1 MTASVP
7 RRSRRAA
14 VVANPTSGRG
24 RAARAAEAV
33 AQGLARRGFEA
44 EVHLTRGRG
53 DAPAWL
59 RAQGDDLALVVAA
72 GGDGTVRE
80 CFEGL
85 ANPEIPVGMLP
96 LGTANVLA
104 LELGAPRDVER
115 AVEVFAAGRARPIDV
130 ARVNGRLSFLVTS
143 AGIDA
148 ETVREV
154 ELRRRGPITKWSYVP
169 AFLAALRR
177 TGRVRMAVEVDG
189 ARLPGTFG
197 MVLVSNV
204 RFYGGVLRLDP
215 AARIDDGLFEV
226 YLFPTARIPE
236 LCAAFVRG
244 VLHHLPGGA
253 VERVRARSVR
263 LEADGPVPYQV
274 DGDTGAMLPLHLEV
288 QPVRYRV
295 LAP

>member
-1 MTASVP
+1 M
-7 RRSRRAA
+7 
-14 VVANPTSGRG
+14 
-24 RAARAAEAV
+24 
-33 AQGLARRGFEA
+33 
-44 EVHLTRGRG
+44 
-53 DAPAWL
+53 
-59 RAQGDDLALVVAA
+59 
-72 GGDGTVRE
+72 RE

-85 ANPEIPVGMLP
+85 ADPATPVGLLP

-104 LELGAPRDVER
+104 QELGSPRDVAR
-115 AVEVFAAGRARPIDV
+115 AVEVFAAGRTRPIDV

-154 ELRRRGPITKWSYVP
+154 ERRRRGPITKWSYVP

-215 AARIDDGLFEV
+215 EARIDDGLFEV
-226 YLFPTARIPE
+226 YLFPTARLPE
-236 LCAAFVRG
+236 LAAAFLRG
-244 VLHHLPGGA
+244 ALAHLPGGA
-253 VERVRARSVR
+253 VRRVRGRRVR
-263 LEADGPVPYQV
+263 LEADGEVPYQV
-274 DGDTGAMLPLHLEV
+274 DGDTGERLPLLLEV
-288 QPVRYRV
+288 ERRRHRV
-295 LAP
+295 VAP